1 MSDYS
6 IDYGYENIKHT
17 KTKEYF
23 SEVMQSYVNGSY
35 RSAVVM
41 LYSVVISDLIYKL
54 KDLKDIYEDKKAIEI
69 LGLVEKRQKQN
80 PKSSEWEVFLIEE
93 VIKKTALL
101 ESIDQ
106 VNLEHLRSQRH
117 LSAHPVLNAEDLLST
132 PNKETVRALMRSM
145 LEGLLTKGAVMGTE
159 IFDQFI
165 NDLANHNNYFI
176 NIENLEKFLEARYF
190 KNIHDRV
197 IIKIFRSLWS
207 ITFKVQ
213 DENSTKNRNINYL
226 ALKIIYKKYQ
236 SKLKEYIKSE
246 SEYFSRSFNVAEGNT
261 SDFLFAMLGS
271 FPEIYTEMS
280 KDSQGLLKVKSD
292 NEWNLKVK
300 SLFLADDFSAHIT
313 LLIDELYAGKYKNYD
328 LSLNNIKLLIDWSE
342 KAGHRQLLNELLI
355 KYYVHSGTFDSATA
369 NYEKFI
375 KPYLNTFNALNLENL
390 LKGINGNTQCHNH
403 RYAIQHNHEVRDR
416 ALYLKVDFDYETRFP
431 HVRFPEEDVFFEE
444 GDFA

>member
-23 SEVMQSYVNGSY
+23 SEVMQSYVSGSY

-41 LYSVVISDLIYKL
+41 LYSVVISDLVYKL
-54 KDLKDIYEDKKAIEI
+54 KDLKDIYDDKKAIEI
-69 LGLVEKRQKQN
+69 LELVESRQKQS

-93 VIKKTALL
+93 VIKKTSLL

-106 VNLEHLRSQRH
+106 VNLEHLRNQRH

-159 IFDQFI
+159 IFNQFI

-176 NIENLEKFLEARYF
+176 NTENLEKFLEARYF

-213 DENSTKNRNINYL
+213 DENCKKNRNVNYL

-236 SKLKEYIKSE
+236 FLLKEYIKDE
-246 SEYFSRSFNVAEGNT
+246 SEYFSRNFNITDAR
-261 SDFLFAMLGS
+261 SLDFLFAMLGN
-271 FPEIYTEMS
+271 FPEIYARMS
-280 KDSQGLLKVKSD
+280 KDSQELLEVISD

-300 SLFLADDFSAHIT
+300 ALFLVDNFSEHIN
-313 LLIDELYAGKYKNYD
+313 LLVEELYSSKYKDYD
-328 LSLNNIKLLIDWSE
+328 LLLPTINLLIDWSE
-342 KAGHRQLLNELLI
+342 KAESRQLLNNLLI
-355 KYYVHSGTFDSATA
+355 KYYAKSRTFDNATS

-375 KPYLNTFNALNLENL
+375 APYLDTFNSANLENL
-390 LKGINGNTQCHNH
+390 LEGINNNTQCHNH
-403 RYAIQHNHEVRDR
+403 RYAIQHNHEVKER
-416 ALYLKVDFDYETRFP
+416 ARYLKVDFDYEIRFP
-431 HVRFPEEDVFFEE
+431 HLRFPEEGDFFEE
-444 GDFA
+444 EDFS